1 MLLRSFNLTSCFR
14 RSACC
19 FQTFKDLFGFF
30 CRPIFDWGCKSRSLF
45 YFHQNLFEFFFKF
58 FGFDVSKNCRFF
70 SSGRQRYGGDF
81 YWQILFQIFLTFFC
95 FTHTPLK
102 ELAFDYRCISKAGR
116 KDKREH
122 FPSKYFLKKV
132 FRDTL
137 KPFPVKRFKRIKKM
151 LRILRSNALYH
162 YNNMFASYCTQ

>member
-1 MLLRSFNLTSCFR
+1 MLLRSFNLTSYFR

-30 CRPIFDWGCKSRSLF
+30 AIPFLIGVAKVGAFFISTKIILNFFSNFLASIF
-45 YFHQNLFEFFFKF
+45 
-58 FGFDVSKNCRFF
+58 SKNCRFF
-70 SSGRQRYGGDF
+70 QADGKDKAVIFTGKF
-81 YWQILFQIFLTFFC
+81 YFKFFSLFFFLT
-95 FTHTPLK
+95 HSPLK

-132 FRDTL
+132 F
-137 KPFPVKRFKRIKKM
+137 
-151 LRILRSNALYH
+151 
-162 YNNMFASYCTQ
+162 C

>member
-1 MLLRSFNLTSCFR
+1 MLLRSFYLTSYFR

-30 CRPIFDWGCKSRSLF
+30 AIPFLIGVAKVGAFFISTKFILNFFSKFLASIF
-45 YFHQNLFEFFFKF
+45 
-58 FGFDVSKNCRFF
+58 SKNCRFF
-70 SSGRQRYGGDF
+70 QADGKDKAVIITSKF
-81 YWQILFQIFLTFFC
+81 YFKFFSLFFSLT
-95 FTHTPLK
+95 HSPLK

-132 FRDTL
+132 FS
-137 KPFPVKRFKRIKKM
+137 KM
-151 LRILRSNALYH
+151 LKS
-162 YNNMFASYCTQ
+162 FAVKHFR